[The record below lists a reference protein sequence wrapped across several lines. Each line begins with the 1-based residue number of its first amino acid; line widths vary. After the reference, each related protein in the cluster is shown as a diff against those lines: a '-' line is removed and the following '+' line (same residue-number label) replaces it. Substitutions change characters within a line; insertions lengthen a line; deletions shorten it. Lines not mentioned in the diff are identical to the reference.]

1 MRAQPCARAARSGD
15 CGDAAPSRIAARC
28 ERECQHPRAAG
39 AVARFRKTESA
50 QRPASYL
57 DSWLTKDIDHDRAAR
72 SLSVLNAQTLNG
84 ACVGVGSRTC
94 LKGHGDA
101 FPLKGVARAPGRA

>member
-1 MRAQPCARAARSGD
+1 LPVLFARGRPGL
-15 CGDAAPSRIAARC
+15 GAPN
-28 ERECQHPRAAG
+28 
-39 AVARFRKTESA
+39 
-50 QRPASYL
+50 
-57 DSWLTKDIDHDRAAR
+57 SWVTKDIDHDRAAR